1 LALFVIAL
9 FVGEVTT
16 GAVGATVSIV
26 IVITVDAGEIF
37 PALSVAFAVIPCTP
51 STIAETGVN
60 VNVPA
65 TLADVVPIDTLFKKI
80 VTIEFD
86 SADPEMVGLLLF
98 VMDPLVGDV
107 INGANGAVE
116 SIRIVTT
123 VLEGD
128 IFPDVSVDFA
138 VKLCDPDVSA
148 LDGVNVK
155 VAPVTVAVPADV
167 PSTYTVTVVPATV
180 VPDIIGITLFVEVP
194 VKGIDIV
201 GAVGAT
207 VSIVRDID
215 VLNGDVFPA
224 VSVAFEVTLC
234 VPSAILVVGVKVNV
248 PAGDAVVVPAEIE
261 SISIATTVLPSA
273 LPDIIGLLLLVDNPL
288 TGDVIIGADGAI
300 VSTVIEID
308 ADCGDMLPAA
318 SVASTLIVCVAD
330 ESATVGVNEKLVPEA
345 VTVPTTTLSKY
356 TLTLE
361 PASVVPDTIGLLL
374 IVTDPLVGESII
386 GVAGAVESIITVMIL
401 LNGETLFE
409 LSVAVHL
416 I

>member
-1 LALFVIAL
+1 VI
-9 FVGEVTT
+9 
-16 GAVGATVSIV
+16 
-26 IVITVDAGEIF
+26 
-37 PALSVAFAVIPCTP
+37 
-51 STIAETGVN
+51 GVN

-180 VPDIIGITLFVEVP
+180 VPDIIGITLFVEIP